1 VVLIIEDHSELQL
14 TEREV
19 NDFRNIV
26 GIMWDII
33 CIICELAQHLEKK
46 KIDKW

>member
-1 VVLIIEDHSELQL
+1 MQRFECQKYGNENSNFSFANSVVLIIEDHSELQL

-26 GIMWDII
+26 GIM
-33 CIICELAQHLEKK
+33 
-46 KIDKW
+46 